1 MRTIPIFLLTA
12 GVISLAGCQAQQ
24 PAATDAPVRPAYR
37 VNSSASSGATPAAV
51 TLAKND
57 PPAVA
62 SAPPTQ
68 SAAGPM
74 SIREMTVGR
83 LVLPQAMQQSAPSAP
98 DSESAAPPIPTGQ
111 TVVVQLRRDA
121 LGLASPAPLDPL
133 FEGVRFPV
141 TVEGKLESAGR
152 YWVVLGSD
160 GRRLCVNRDAVL
172 LMYVKSDAGR
182 RDGADAG
189 SSGGMMVGSG
199 DASADGVDPA
209 KVDPAGRPA
218 LRGGPEGQ
226 GAPPEAASNVP
237 LDLGADAASRPAE
250 QRGLPRR

>member
-1 MRTIPIFLLTA
+1 MQSFKMIVWAA
-12 GVISLAGCQAQQ
+12 GAVAVAGCQAQQ
-24 PAATDAPVRPAYR
+24 PDATDAPVRPAYR
-37 VNSSASSGATPAAV
+37 VNSSASSGGSSATPAAV
-51 TLAKND
+51 TLPTSD
-57 PPAVA
+57 RPTVA
-62 SAPPTQ
+62 SVPLPQT
-68 SAAGPM
+68 SAGPM
-74 SIREMTVGR
+74 TIREMTVGR
-83 LVLPQAMQQSAPSAP
+83 LVLPQAMSQNAPAASEA
-98 DSESAAPPIPTGQ
+98 ESAAPPISTGQ

-141 TVEGKLESAGR
+141 TVEGTLESAGR
-152 YWVVLGSD
+152 YWVVLSSD
-160 GRRLCVNRDAVL
+160 GRRLCVNREAVL

-237 LDLGADAASRPAE
+237 LDLGSASRPAE
-250 QRGLPRR
+250 